1 MNDAIILNASEKAV
15 IIMNE
20 NIKKQNLLTEEIIS
34 YRKKFVSK
42 SEDYK
47 KINMTERLELE
58 RSFTLEQYRL
68 NIITK
73 EKQLKNTEYLI
84 ERCKVY
90 LKHLSATL
98 NNKHL
103 VKKTSLY
110 EFADIVVKQSRN
122 YYDESIAEI
131 KQKIMLYKK
140 FEDLLN
146 YLQINSK
153 KDFLKFNHLMI
164 SKEELEKLLNQQEIL
179 ENERK
184 VLIETFIN
192 KGFSIKEDD
201 ILTTSLLDD
210 NIMNVVEKMYPN
222 FKDEKVEEKRIS

>member
-20 NIKKQNLLTEEIIS
+20 NINKKNLLTEEIIS

-47 KINMTERLELE
+47 KLNMTERLELE

-73 EKQLKNTEYLI
+73 EHQLKNTEYLI

-131 KQKIMLYKK
+131 KQKIILYKK

-146 YLQINSK
+146 YLQINNK

-164 SKEELEKLLNQQEIL
+164 SKEELEKLSNQQEIL
-179 ENERK
+179 ENKRK

-192 KGFSIKEDD
+192 KGFVIKEDD

-210 NIMNVVEKMYPN
+210 NIMNVVEKMYPK
-222 FKDEKVEEKRIS
+222 FKDEKVEEKKIS